1 MDSPSEKKTR
11 FSPSLC
17 VTHNCNLNCVY
28 CYQKHDT
35 ARMSLETAKKAIDW
49 IFDNVPEN
57 MSDIEIG
64 FIGGEPL
71 LEFDLIKKIVQ
82 YTCSRER
89 TERYIFYATTNGTLL
104 SEEIKSWFK
113 ARKDCFVLGL
123 SIDGTRET
131 HNHNRSHSFDD
142 IDIDFFVDTWP
153 NQGVKMTLS
162 EFSLHSLAKNIKCLH
177 SIGFKEIGGVNLFEG
192 NTDWSQNKY
201 IEILIPQLIELVEF
215 YVDNDTLPLNQMFDK
230 CLDLCEAPVKS
241 RRKWCGVGNGTNFF
255 DVDGKM
261 YPCPLFTKMTFSEE
275 ALNKIMAIDFTDD
288 DQFVDEYCY
297 DKCYLYPVCPTC
309 AGANYLN
316 CKAINERDKR
326 RCRIQKLISLFVADL
341 QAKRIKKNPDSF
353 GKNKLFHTIEGIKK
367 IRSLYLS
374 EFSEILPKS

>member
-1 MDSPSEKKTR
+1 MDSSSGKKTR

-28 CYQKHDT
+28 CYQEHDI
-35 ARMSLETAKKAIDW
+35 ARMSLGTAKKAIDW

-71 LEFDLIKKIVQ
+71 LEFDLIKKVVQ
-82 YTCSRER
+82 YTCSKER
-89 TERYIFYATTNGTLL
+89 AEKYIFYATTNGTLL
-104 SEEIKSWFK
+104 TEEIKSWFS

-131 HNHNRSHSFDD
+131 HNHNRSNSFDD
-142 IDIDFFVDTWP
+142 IDIGFFVDTWP

-162 EFSLHSLAKNIKCLH
+162 EFSLHSFAKDIKYLH

-192 NTDWSQNKY
+192 STDWSQNKY
-201 IEILIPQLIELVEF
+201 IEVLIPQLSELVEF
-215 YVDNDTLPLNQMFDK
+215 YVDNDTLPLNQMFNK
-230 CLDLCEAPVKS
+230 HLDFCEASVRS

-255 DVDGKM
+255 DVDGEM
-261 YPCPLFTKMTFSEE
+261 YPCPLVTKMTFSEE
-275 ALNKIMAIDFTDD
+275 ALNNIMAIDFTDD

-309 AGANYLN
+309 YGANYLN
-316 CKAINERDKR
+316 CNAINKRDKR

-353 GKNKLFHTIEGIKK
+353 DKNKLFHTIEAIKK

-374 EFSEILPKS
+374 EFLEILPKS